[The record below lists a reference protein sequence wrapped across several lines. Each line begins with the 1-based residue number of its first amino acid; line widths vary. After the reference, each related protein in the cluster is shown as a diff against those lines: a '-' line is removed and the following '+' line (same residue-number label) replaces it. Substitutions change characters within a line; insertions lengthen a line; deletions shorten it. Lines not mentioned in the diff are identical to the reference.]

1 MQLAERSQPFESW
14 VWGQNVKGALKS
26 LHRKEV
32 DGSPPK
38 MVIGPNVEIRAFYV
52 LLLLVS

>member
-38 MVIGPNVEIRAFYV
+38 NGNWA
-52 LLLLVS
+52 